1 MSPQQVL
8 LVGIGVHLVYLC
20 AAIYFTRATARR
32 ALGAMAGG
40 VVVAAVGFGVE
51 LACQALGLWHYPSDD
66 TGRGPLLMYP
76 ALALLWATLALIG
89 WRVMRRYGWR
99 GEVAFLA
106 AVALLGTLRDYFVAG
121 QALGMISLAPGVT
134 TVLVEL
140 VCWAGQTALAQA
152 VMWPVAGPA
161 GADRLARRPCEQAE
175 PSATADRGRD
185 IGSGMAYVYLAIAIV
200 SEVVATSALKA
211 SESFTKPLPSL
222 LVVVGYGVA
231 FYFLSVCLESI
242 SVGVAYAIWSGLGV
256 VLVTAA
262 AAVLYKQ
269 VPDGWAILGMALIV
283 AGVLVLNLLSKSAAH

>member
-1 MSPQQVL
+1 MSPQFL
-8 LVGIGVHLVYLC
+8 LVDIGVHLVYLC

-32 ALGAMAGG
+32 ALGAVAGG

-89 WRVMRRYGWR
+89 WRVVRRFGWR
-99 GEVAFLA
+99 GELVFLA
-106 AVALLGTLRDYFVAG
+106 LVALLGTLRDYFVG
-121 QALGMISLAPGVT
+121 QALEMISLAPGVT

-161 GADRLARRPCEQAE
+161 GADRLAPRPWEQAE
-175 PSATADRGRD
+175 PSATADRGR
-185 IGSGMAYVYLAIAIV
+185 MVYLYLAIAIIG
-200 SEVVATSALKA
+200 EVVATSALKA

-222 LVVVGYGVA
+222 LVVLGSGVA
-231 FYFLSVCLESI
+231 FYFLSVCLESM
-242 SVGVAYAIWSGLGV
+242 SVGVVYAIWSGLGV

-262 AAVLYKQ
+262 AAILYQQ
-269 VPDGWAILGMALIV
+269 VPDVWAVVGMALIV
-283 AGVLVLNLLSKSAAH
+283 AGVLVLNLLSKSVAH